1 MTATQDLRS
10 PSRLAPKFALG
21 SNTTQVV
28 DRSSWQR
35 SYARRLT
42 FTDAL
47 VLVVVFAV
55 VQLTWLNIDE
65 AAYFG
70 LSAGQASGTVSYGLV
85 SAAIVALWLMLL
97 WLSGS
102 RSPRVVGVGWMEYRL
117 IANWGLRLFAAIAT
131 VAFLLKLDLARGY
144 ILLAIPLGILAL
156 WLSRWS
162 WRKWLQR
169 QRKKGNYSYR
179 VVLAGSPA
187 SVQHI
192 ADQLHRQ
199 PAAGYQVIGVCVP
212 ENVTGLSRIEG
223 APVIGN
229 LSDIVEKMEQCHADT
244 VIITSAD
251 ELDPVRVKELSWE
264 LEQGVRSLVVA
275 PSLTD
280 VAGPRIHS
288 RPVAGLPLLHV
299 ETPQYSGF
307 RAAMKRTFDVV
318 LSAMGLLLLALPML
332 VVALLVKTTSP
343 GPVFFMQERVG
354 YHGKTFRMFKFR
366 SMRQDA
372 EEILSQLDQKEKID
386 QSSVLFKMKDDPR
399 VTRVGKVIRRYS
411 IDELPQLINVL
422 KGDMSLVGPRPSLSR
437 EVELYDPHVHRRFL
451 VKPGI
456 TGLWQVSGRSD
467 LSWEESVRLDLYYVE
482 NWSLTADLMIL
493 WRTTKAVSR
502 GSGAY

>member
-1 MTATQDLRS
+1 MTIAQDARS
-10 PSRLAPKFALG
+10 TTRLAPRFALG
-21 SNTTQVV
+21 EADAPQSA
-28 DRSSWQR
+28 RPSWKR
-35 SYARRLT
+35 AYARRLVV
-42 FTDAL
+42 TDVLAL
-47 VLVVVFAV
+47 VAVFAA
-55 VQLTWLNIDE
+55 VQITWLSIGE
-65 AAYFG
+65 SAYFS
-70 LSAGQASGTVSYGLV
+70 LISGQAYGTVSYGVV
-85 SAAIVALWLMLL
+85 SAAIVALWLLLL

-102 RSPRVVGVGWMEYRL
+102 RAPRVVGVGWMEYRL
-117 IANWGLRLFAAIAT
+117 IANWGIRLFAGIAT
-131 VAFLLKLDLARGY
+131 AAFLLKMDLGRGY
-144 ILLAIPLGILAL
+144 ILLSIPLGIIGL
-156 WLSRWS
+156 WLSRLM

-169 QRKKGNYSYR
+169 QRKKGNYSHQ

-192 ADQLHRQ
+192 ADQLQRQ
-199 PAAGYQVIGVCVP
+199 PAAGYQVVGICLP
-212 ENVTGLSRIEG
+212 EHAARLTKIEG
-223 APVIGN
+223 APVIGT
-229 LSDIVEKMEQCHADT
+229 LMEIPQKVESVSADT

-251 ELDPVRVKELSWE
+251 DLDPLRVKELSWE
-264 LEQGVRSLVVA
+264 LEQGAFSLVVA

-307 RAAMKRTFDVV
+307 RAAMKRISDVA
-318 LSAMGLLLLALPML
+318 LSAAALLALAIPML
-332 VVALLVKTTSP
+332 IVALLVKTTSP

-354 YHGKTFRMFKFR
+354 YHGKPFKMFKFR
-366 SMRQDA
+366 SMRQNA
-372 EEILSQLDQKEKID
+372 EELLTQLDEKQKID
-386 QSSVLFKMKDDPR
+386 QGSVLFKIREDPR
-399 VTRVGKVIRRYS
+399 ITRVGKFIRRYS

-422 KGDMSLVGPRPSLSR
+422 KGDMSLVGPRPSLAR

-493 WRTTKAVSR
+493 WRTARAVVSS
-502 GSGAY
+502 SGAY